1 MRIFIVFLLDPGSGK
16 STILRVLLGLEPIR
30 NMDKNVSDNVYETGS
45 EISFISNYN
54 NQIMRI
60 KFVLNC

>member
-1 MRIFIVFLLDPGSGK
+1 MECSKENSFIVFLLDPGSGK

-30 NMDKNVSDNVYETGS
+30 NMDKNVSDEVYKTGG

-54 NQIMRI
+54 
-60 KFVLNC
+60 K